1 MPGRSVFT
9 NTAGEVNMGA
19 EKRKY
24 NRFKINQM
32 CEIYMGREIYLP
44 VKGINL
50 SEGGI
55 SFKTEE
61 SIAISSIVNFQ
72 LAIESGNKSRTIDC
86 HGVVRRIEFNG
97 DKYTGAIE
105 FSDLSSE
112 NKKVIRE
119 YLKNK

>member
-1 MPGRSVFT
+1 
-9 NTAGEVNMGA
+9 
-19 EKRKY
+19 
-24 NRFKINQM
+24 
-32 CEIYMGREIYLP
+32 MGREIYLP
-44 VKGINL
+44 VKGVNL

-72 LAIESGNKSRTIDC
+72 LAIESGSKSRTIDC
-86 HGVVRRIEFNG
+86 QGVVRRIEFNG